1 MKILEEFVLQDQK
14 YICTQKISIDSKI
27 IYICKNLN
35 SDKRIYI
42 KEDTNG
48 NLEETTDENIKN
60 KIHKLLHAKSK
71 DVIY

>member
-1 MKILEEFVLQDQK
+1 
-14 YICTQKISIDSKI
+14 
-27 IYICKNLN
+27 LN